1 MNIKKAKSRQEE
13 FEFIQYVDTEI
24 GEKIKKWANNKARFS
39 IAFVDC
45 EYQLEFFNNGWTE
58 VAKLGDYVIKGHDSN
73 FYALNEMTFKLLFDV
88 MEED

>member
-24 GEKIKKWANNKARFS
+24 SEKIKKWANNKARFS
-39 IAFVDC
+39 IAFVDW